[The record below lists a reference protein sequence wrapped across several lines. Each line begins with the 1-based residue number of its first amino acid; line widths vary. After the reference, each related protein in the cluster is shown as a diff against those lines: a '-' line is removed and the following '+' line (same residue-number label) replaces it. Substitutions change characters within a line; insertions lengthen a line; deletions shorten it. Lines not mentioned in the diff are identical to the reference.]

1 MAWDFKRFIGE
12 IDFLGDLLGKR
23 MDRIKNEVDLR
34 PLVKAL
40 DLHGAKRM
48 VLDYIGPGEKRA
60 IGIDGSMS
68 YEERIEIVVL
78 YVSVSGYT
86 IPVSVSDGGE
96 IDVDFSRVKREDRYT
111 FSTVIPIWIEDIND
125 ILKLSEVGGLRSLES
140 SMESIP
146 FSIMTFGEFYQALK
160 AAQSGIRIIFLDR
173 PLGSSIHPYRRDAR
187 KLIFRELGGSLL
199 NYRVDGGVITLS
211 DLFLAT
217 YIGPSIFKIPYRG
230 YYRSYAVIQYLLE
243 NDGEASTSEVI
254 NYFGLSDKEWN
265 ALSKRLLKLN
275 DALGGGLFD
284 EITGFNIILSPR
296 ALDYWSR
303 ITSLIDEVGARL
315 FFSSDD
321 YHPLYLEEGKWLGT
335 HELNTV
341 TLFTIYQLSKE
352 ISRKKSILVG
362 IGKDTYVTDLYRS
375 VIPYAKY
382 RGIIKD
388 DFGIPIKSDRPLL
401 TLASTLHPDTFRT
414 PWRFAGYDGAFATL
428 ITDSDEARFR
438 AARRVIYQEGVLVRS
453 YYQLRTLPGI
463 NEIEVRSPVFFYDRF
478 QNEHDVGFRRV
489 LEASEGRR
497 KVEVNIYFEEG
508 LNRFDNMILYLLSKF
523 DSPEITE
530 ATGHNYL
537 LFIADKD
544 VKSTI
549 NLVRN
554 MIMDTADS
562 RINRIIREKRIFI
575 VTRRFRDFRRIVE
588 RRRRR

>member
-1 MAWDFKRFIGE
+1 
-12 IDFLGDLLGKR
+12 
-23 MDRIKNEVDLR
+23 
-34 PLVKAL
+34 
-40 DLHGAKRM
+40 
-48 VLDYIGPGEKRA
+48 
-60 IGIDGSMS
+60 
-68 YEERIEIVVL
+68 
-78 YVSVSGYT
+78 
-86 IPVSVSDGGE
+86 
-96 IDVDFSRVKREDRYT
+96 
-111 FSTVIPIWIEDIND
+111 
-125 ILKLSEVGGLRSLES
+125 
-140 SMESIP
+140 
-146 FSIMTFGEFYQALK
+146 
-160 AAQSGIRIIFLDR
+160 
-173 PLGSSIHPYRRDAR
+173 
-187 KLIFRELGGSLL
+187 
-199 NYRVDGGVITLS
+199 
-211 DLFLAT
+211 
-217 YIGPSIFKIPYRG
+217 
-230 YYRSYAVIQYLLE
+230 
-243 NDGEASTSEVI
+243 
-254 NYFGLSDKEWN
+254 
-265 ALSKRLLKLN
+265 
-275 DALGGGLFD
+275 
-284 EITGFNIILSPR
+284 
-296 ALDYWSR
+296 
-303 ITSLIDEVGARL
+303 
-315 FFSSDD
+315 
-321 YHPLYLEEGKWLGT
+321 
-335 HELNTV
+335 
-341 TLFTIYQLSKE
+341 
-352 ISRKKSILVG
+352 VG

-382 RGIIKD
+382 REIIKD

-489 LEASEGRR
+489 LEASEGPR